1 MRPSPVIRQA
11 ERRDRRGA
19 KTPRERENGIWTVA
33 LVAFVAFVASSAAC
47 SRSNEAAPQGAS
59 PLPVTDTKSD
69 AEPSARV
76 ESAGATAHAETAAAS
91 SSPSSPATESRPEPA
106 RATVTLV
113 DAGRPPRKRLR
124 YSFLAAQKPRK
135 PQNERLH
142 LELRTALSQ
151 AVGEAGTPD
160 VTLPPVSIVIAVEP
174 QSVSSEGD
182 LLTYAWTV
190 VRATSSAGSSP
201 AQIAEGM
208 RAEVA
213 AVEHLSGTGVI
224 DSQGISR
231 GVAIDPPDADAS
243 NTRVAAEGTGQM
255 VEQVRQTLRDMAA
268 PFPTEE
274 VGAGARWTKLSELV
288 SKEAVLTQSDAF
300 TLTSLQGSTGTL
312 DDVLAQTA
320 PAQVLRG
327 PGVPEG
333 AEARMESML
342 ASGQAKTRFDLS
354 RLVPQMK
361 FDGTT
366 TMVLSGAAPREEM
379 RRVTMSLRIGMTV
392 TGTLE

>member
-1 MRPSPVIRQA
+1 MIR
-11 ERRDRRGA
+11 
-19 KTPRERENGIWTVA
+19 
-33 LVAFVAFVASSAAC
+33 LVAFAALSAFSTAC
-47 SRSNEAAPQGAS
+47 SRSNDAAPQEVPVVAADPNVESGAAGPAGPGDSAAPAASSAPEAAP
-59 PLPVTDTKSD
+59 
-69 AEPSARV
+69 
-76 ESAGATAHAETAAAS
+76 
-91 SSPSSPATESRPEPA
+91 RPEPT

-113 DAGRPPRKRLR
+113 EAGKPPRKRLR
-124 YSFLAAQKPRK
+124 YSFRMQPKPR
-135 PQNERLH
+135 NERLR

-151 AVGEAGTPD
+151 AVGDSGTPD
-160 VTLPPVSIVIAVEP
+160 VTLPPVSIVIAIEP
-174 QSVSSEGD
+174 TSVSAEGD
-182 LLTYAWTV
+182 LLTYAWHV
-190 VRATSSAGSSP
+190 VKATSSPGSSP

-231 GVAIDPPDADAS
+231 SVATDPPAADAGAM
-243 NTRVAAEGTGQM
+243 AAAQSSGQM

-268 PFPTEE
+268 PFPAEE
-274 VGAGARWTKLSELV
+274 VGAGARWTKVSELV

-300 TLTSLQGSTGTL
+300 TLTSLQGSAGAL

-327 PGVPEG
+327 PSVPDG

-366 TMVLSGAAPREEM
+366 TMVLSGAAPREEV
-379 RRVTMSLRIGMTV
+379 RRITMSLRIGMTV
-392 TGTLE
+392 TGTLADAPY